1 MTYRGYVKNG
11 CVRLDG
17 PLDLPDGTAVSV
29 RPLKPARRHS
39 ARKTSLRAP
48 TTWGHTLLKYAG
60 KAKGLPADLA
70 RNHDHYLYGV
80 PKK

>member
-1 MTYRGYVKNG
+1 MKDGHVQ
-11 CVRLDG
+11 LDG

-29 RPLKPARRHS
+29 QPLPGKRRRPRRKAPAQ
-39 ARKTSLRAP
+39 AP
-48 TTWGHTLLKYAG
+48 TTWGRTLLRYAG
-60 KAKGLPADLA
+60 RATGLPADLA